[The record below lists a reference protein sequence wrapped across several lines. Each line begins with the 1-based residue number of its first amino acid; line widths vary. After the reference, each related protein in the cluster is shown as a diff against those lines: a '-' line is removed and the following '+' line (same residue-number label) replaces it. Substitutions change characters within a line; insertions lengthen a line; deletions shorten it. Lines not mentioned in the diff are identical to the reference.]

1 MPRCSFPGLLFLAL
15 FALVLPAEA
24 AEDDIPGALA
34 AQLIVKIA
42 AFDKNFAARRQAR
55 PRVLVVQRNGDERSV
70 RIATQLA
77 TQLAEGERGFP
88 VDTINYAGA
97 RALGPEVETRAACI
111 IILATGLEEEMP
123 GIAAALVGRDVL
135 SVATTGTS
143 VERGASV
150 GLEIRSGRP
159 KIVVNLASAQAQHV
173 SFRAELLSLARI
185 VAP

>member
-1 MPRCSFPGLLFLAL
+1 MPRCSLTALLLLAFLVV
-15 FALVLPAEA
+15 VLRAEA
-24 AEDDIPGALA
+24 AEDDIPGELA

-42 AFDKNFAARRQAR
+42 AFDKNFAARRSAH
-55 PRVLVVQRNGDERSV
+55 PRVLVVQRHGDERSV
-70 RIATQLA
+70 RIAAQLA
-77 TQLAEGERGFP
+77 KQLAEAERSFP
-88 VDTINYAGA
+88 VDTVNFAGA
-97 RALGPEVETRAACI
+97 RAIGPEVEARTACMI
-111 IILATGLEEEMP
+111 VLAPGLEEEMP

-135 SVATTGTS
+135 SVATTGTG